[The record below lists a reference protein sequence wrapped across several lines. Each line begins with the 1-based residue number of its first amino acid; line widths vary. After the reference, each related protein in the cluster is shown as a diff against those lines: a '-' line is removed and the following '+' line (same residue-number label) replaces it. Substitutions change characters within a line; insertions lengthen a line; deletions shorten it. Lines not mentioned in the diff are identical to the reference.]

1 VSVVPLYEFRCN
13 QCGKVFTFLVGVVA
27 NNTDP
32 YCPRCGSTQLTKLIS
47 RIRAHL
53 SEETRLDNLA
63 SSFENL
69 DISDNPSPRELRSV
83 MRRLTSALGDEVDRE
98 VIDEMEA
105 AMEEELRGE
114 GKEGGAERDETIY

>member
-1 VSVVPLYEFRCN
+1 MPLYEFRCN
-13 QCGKVFTFLVGVVA
+13 QCGKVFTFLVGVIA
-27 NNTDP
+27 DNTDP

-83 MRRLTSALGDEVDRE
+83 MRRLTSALGEEVDRE

>member
-1 VSVVPLYEFRCN
+1 MPLYEFRCN

-69 DISDNPSPRELRSV
+69 DISDNPTPRELRSV

-114 GKEGGAERDETIY
+114 SKEGGAERDETIY

>member
-1 VSVVPLYEFRCN
+1 MPLYEFRCN

-32 YCPRCGSTQLTKLIS
+32 YCPRCGSTQLTKLVS

-83 MRRLTSALGDEVDRE
+83 MRRLTRALGDEVDRE
-98 VIDEMEA
+98 IIDEMEA
-105 AMEEELRGE
+105 AMEEELGKE
-114 GKEGGAERDETIY
+114 GKNGGAERDETIY

>member
-1 VSVVPLYEFRCN
+1 MPLYEFRCN

-27 NNTDP
+27 DNTDP

-69 DISDNPSPRELRSV
+69 DISANPTPRELRSV

-105 AMEEELRGE
+105 AMEEELKGE
-114 GKEGGAERDETIY
+114 GKESGAERDETIY

>member
-1 VSVVPLYEFRCN
+1 MPLYEFRCN

-27 NNTDP
+27 DNTDP

-114 GKEGGAERDETIY
+114 GKESGAERDETIY

>member
-1 VSVVPLYEFRCN
+1 MPLYEFRCN

-32 YCPRCGSTQLTKLIS
+32 YCPRCGSTALTKLIS

-53 SEETRLDNLA
+53 SEETRLDQLA

-69 DISDNPSPRELRSV
+69 DISDNPSPREVRSL
-83 MRRLTSALGDEVDRE
+83 MRKLTSALGDDVDRE
-98 VIDEMEA
+98 IVEEMEA
-105 AMEEELRGE
+105 AMEEEALGGE
-114 GKEGGAERDETIY
+114 GKEGASERDDTIY

>member
-1 VSVVPLYEFRCN
+1 VPLYEFRCN

-27 NNTDP
+27 DNTDP

-114 GKEGGAERDETIY
+114 GKEGSAERDETIY

>member
-13 QCGKVFTFLVGVVA
+13 QCGKVFTFLVGVIA
-27 NNTDP
+27 DNTDP

>member
-1 VSVVPLYEFRCN
+1 MPLYEFRCN
-13 QCGKVFTFLVGVVA
+13 QCGKVFTFLIGVVA

-114 GKEGGAERDETIY
+114 GKEGGSERDETIY

>member
-1 VSVVPLYEFRCN
+1 MPLYEFRCN

>member
-1 VSVVPLYEFRCN
+1 MPLYEFRCN

-32 YCPRCGSTQLTKLIS
+32 YCPRCGSIQLTKLIS

-69 DISDNPSPRELRSV
+69 DISDNPTPRELRSV

>member
-1 VSVVPLYEFRCN
+1 MPLYEFRCN
-13 QCGKVFTFLVGVVA
+13 QCGKVFTFLVGVIA
-27 NNTDP
+27 DNTDP

>member
-1 VSVVPLYEFRCN
+1 MPLYEFRCN

-69 DISDNPSPRELRSV
+69 DISDNPTPRELRSV

>member
-1 VSVVPLYEFRCN
+1 MPLYEFRCN

-27 NNTDP
+27 DNTDP

-69 DISDNPSPRELRSV
+69 DISDNPTPRELRSV

-105 AMEEELRGE
+105 AMEEELKGE
-114 GKEGGAERDETIY
+114 GKESGAERDETIY

>member
-1 VSVVPLYEFRCN
+1 MPLYEFRCN
-13 QCGKVFTFLVGVVA
+13 QCGKVFTFLIGVVA

>member
-1 VSVVPLYEFRCN
+1 
-13 QCGKVFTFLVGVVA
+13 
-27 NNTDP
+27 
-32 YCPRCGSTQLTKLIS
+32 
-47 RIRAHL
+47 
-53 SEETRLDNLA
+53 
-63 SSFENL
+63 L

>member
-1 VSVVPLYEFRCN
+1 MPLYEFRCN

-27 NNTDP
+27 DNTDP

>member
-1 VSVVPLYEFRCN
+1 MPLYEFRCN
-13 QCGKVFTFLVGVVA
+13 QCGKVFTFLVGVIA
-27 NNTDP
+27 DNTDP

-69 DISDNPSPRELRSV
+69 DIADNPSPRELRSV

>member
-1 VSVVPLYEFRCN
+1 MPLYEFRCN

-114 GKEGGAERDETIY
+114 GKESGAERDETIY

>member
-1 VSVVPLYEFRCN
+1 MPLYEFRCN

-27 NNTDP
+27 DNTDP

-69 DISDNPSPRELRSV
+69 DISDNPTPRELRSV
-83 MRRLTSALGDEVDRE
+83 MRRLTSVLGDEVDRE

-105 AMEEELRGE
+105 AMEEELKGE
-114 GKEGGAERDETIY
+114 GKEGGTERDETIY

>member
-1 VSVVPLYEFRCN
+1 MPLYEFRCDR
-13 QCGKVFTFLVGVVA
+13 CGKVFTFLVGVIKD
-27 NNTDP
+27 NTDP
-32 YCPRCGSTQLTKLIS
+32 FCPRCGSTQLTKLVS

-63 SSFENL
+63 SSFESL
-69 DISDNPSPRELRSV
+69 DISENPTPRELRSV

-105 AMEEELRGE
+105 AMEEELKGE
-114 GKEGGAERDETIY
+114 REKNGSERDETIY

>member
-1 VSVVPLYEFRCN
+1 MPLYEFRCN

-27 NNTDP
+27 DNTDP

-83 MRRLTSALGDEVDRE
+83 MRRLTSALGEEVDRE

>member
-1 VSVVPLYEFRCN
+1 MPLYEFRCN
-13 QCGKVFTFLVGVVA
+13 QCGKVFTFLIGVVA

-63 SSFENL
+63 GSFENL